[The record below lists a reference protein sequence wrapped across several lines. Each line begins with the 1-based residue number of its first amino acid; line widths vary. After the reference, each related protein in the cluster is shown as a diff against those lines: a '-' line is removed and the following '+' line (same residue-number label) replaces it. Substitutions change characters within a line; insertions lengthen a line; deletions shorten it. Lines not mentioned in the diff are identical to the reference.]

1 MCVSSIW
8 IELQSISA
16 LSLINGSYYFRCEVC
31 IVTVLGKI
39 GEASPV
45 GCTHGKAAQR
55 STKDQVAWL
64 HLRPCLAP
72 PWRGSQQN
80 YQRLLWT
87 VRHSESPRAVV
98 LNPFHTSYPF
108 LKQDYQIFPQFTQRC
123 WVIEN
128 TKLTNK
134 LFQFRMIYRNWQWL
148 QFMVQWIYPQV
159 YIYPGLKT
167 TVLWPL
173 PPRPFPDKKREL
185 KWMNVLQLFSVQ
197 ASHPRCLPFRP
208 NPPQANPLRHCS
220 KSTTLAKSRCL

>member
-8 IELQSISA
+8 IELKSISA
-16 LSLINGSYYFRCEVC
+16 LSLINGSYHFRCEVC

-87 VRHSESPRAVV
+87 VRYSESPRAMV

-128 TKLTNK
+128 TKLTNYFSLDWFIEIDSDCNLWFSK
-134 LFQFRMIYRNWQWL
+134 FTPRVHL
-148 QFMVQWIYPQV
+148 PQV
-159 YIYPGLKT
+159 KNHCLRAIAPAT
-167 TVLWPL
+167 L
-173 PPRPFPDKKREL
+173 PR
-185 KWMNVLQLFSVQ
+185 
-197 ASHPRCLPFRP
+197 
-208 NPPQANPLRHCS
+208 
-220 KSTTLAKSRCL
+220 